1 MNQPISST
9 PASTGLQPGE
19 QPAARARRFHHV
31 ALVGKYQAV
40 GSHQALR
47 ALAQFLDEA
56 GLDVSIERE
65 TALNTDMHNYPS
77 IDVDAIGKQC
87 DLAVVVGGDGTLLGV
102 GRRLARHNVP
112 MIGVNQGRLGFI
124 TDIPLDAYKD
134 VLKPML
140 HGAFTEESRA
150 MMQAQVWRDNHC
162 VFEATA
168 LNDVV
173 VNRGGTSGMI
183 ELRIEVDGH
192 FVANQRADGLI
203 IATPTGSTAY
213 ALSAGGPIMH
223 PGLDAIVIVPM
234 FPHTLTS
241 RPLVVPGNGT
251 LKLRLLSVADAEPQV
266 TCDSQ
271 VHVPFKIGDEIIIRK
286 YPSALRLLY
295 PSGHSFYQACRSKLD
310 WASRLGGQR
319 TN

>member
-1 MNQPISST
+1 MTETFETVAIV
-9 PASTGLQPGE
+9 
-19 QPAARARRFHHV
+19 ARRHSASV
-31 ALVGKYQAV
+31 IDSV
-40 GSHQALR
+40 
-47 ALAQFLDEA
+47 LATESCLL
-56 GLDVSIERE
+56 GLG
-65 TALNTDMHNYPS
+65 
-77 IDVDAIGKQC
+77 IDVVFGAKTLKLLGESKQPDGVERKAC
-87 DLAVVVGGDGTLLGV
+87 AEAALGTTADLVVVIGGDGSLLGF
-102 GRRLARHNVP
+102 GRELAASQVP
-112 MIGVNQGRLGFI
+112 VVGVNRGGLGFLAAI
-124 TDIPLDAYKD
+124 SPEQIEVKLNEI
-134 VLKPML
+134 LQ
-140 HGAFTEESRA
+140 GQFSIEEHFLLEAS
-150 MMQAQVWRDNHC
+150 VHRDG
-162 VFEATA
+162 EIIASQTA

-173 VNRGGTSGMI
+173 INPGGTTRMM
-183 ELRIEVDGH
+183 EFDLWLDDE
-192 FVANQRADGLI
+192 FVYDQRSDGLI
-203 IATPTGSTAY
+203 VATPTGSTAY

-266 TCDSQ
+266 SCDSQ